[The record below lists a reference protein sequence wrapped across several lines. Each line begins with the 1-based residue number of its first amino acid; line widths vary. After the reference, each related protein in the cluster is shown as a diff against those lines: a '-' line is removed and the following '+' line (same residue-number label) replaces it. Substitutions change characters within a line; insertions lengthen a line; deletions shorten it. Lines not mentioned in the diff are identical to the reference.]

1 MTDKILIIAE
11 KPSVAA
17 DLVKS
22 LPGKFVKEKTH
33 FEGDQYVVSY
43 AIGHLVTICFPEEID
58 PAYQK
63 WEMNNLPILP
73 ESFPLKGL
81 EGTKSQLSALQKLIR
96 RRDIRQ
102 IINACDAGREGE
114 LIFKYI
120 IKYVWNSSVAEK
132 SFKRLWLQSMTADSI
147 RAAFASLRDNAEMLP
162 LEDTALCRSE
172 SDWLIGINAT
182 RALTGYNSR
191 KGGFFLT
198 PCGRVQTPTLSLL
211 VKRERARLEFIAKPY
226 WSLHGVFSDK
236 DQAYEGKW
244 IDTAFARETSEPL
257 DRADRIWQRE
267 DALAIIAKCSG
278 KPASVEEHSNS
289 RKGGFFLTPCGRVQT
304 PTLSL
309 LVKRER
315 ARLDF
320 IARPY
325 WSLHGVFSDK
335 NQSYEGKWID
345 TAFARETSEPLD
357 RADRIWQKEDA
368 LAIIA
373 KCSGKPASVEEH
385 SKKNSQNSPPLYDL
399 TLLQREANS
408 RFGFSAKNTL
418 AIAQALYEKHKV
430 LTYPRTDSKHLPED
444 YLQTVKDILQRQ
456 TTWEFGVFAQEVLNK
471 KYVRA
476 DKRIFNNSKI
486 SDHHAIIPTNLLPSR
501 LTEPEA
507 KIYQLVVQRFL
518 SVFFPPAVFL
528 TTRRLSLVEGETFLT
543 EGKILLEA
551 GWKAIYGNTS
561 GDGQERTLAPIPA
574 NSQICCGEITLADHE
589 TTPPPRFNEATLLSA
604 MENSDKLVED
614 EELAEAMKER
624 GLGTP
629 ATRAAIIEKLI
640 KEKYVVREGK
650 DLTPTGKAFEL
661 LALLEAMRIEV
672 LASPEMT
679 GEWEYKLNRMLKGQ
693 FTREKFMNEIRGVT
707 QQIIDRVKNFE
718 KAEVRPE
725 ASFSPVEGVRYFSS
739 PTAYISEDNKIS
751 IRKILGGRMLAEQ
764 EVLALLQGKTLGPFN
779 DFRSKKGKPFTASV
793 RLLNSKIE
801 FLFAASIDELDKK
814 SIKEGTILG
823 LSPIDQTPVFATP
836 MAFMSES
843 ALGGDEKKG
852 LKISKTILS
861 KEIGENHVK
870 QLLGEGK
877 TELIQGFISKKKK
890 PFDAYLLLAKNGT
903 LSFEFPPRKEK
914 TQKQNSLTVPKE
926 KGKNSHET
934 D

>member
-211 VKRERARLEFIAKPY
+211 VKRERARL
-226 WSLHGVFSDK
+226 
-236 DQAYEGKW
+236 
-244 IDTAFARETSEPL
+244 
-257 DRADRIWQRE
+257 
-267 DALAIIAKCSG
+267 
-278 KPASVEEHSNS
+278 
-289 RKGGFFLTPCGRVQT
+289 
-304 PTLSL
+304 
-309 LVKRER
+309 
-315 ARLDF
+315 DF

-456 TTWEFGVFAQEVLNK
+456 TTWEFGVFAQEALNK

-561 GDGQERTLAPIPA
+561 GDGQERSLAPIPA
-574 NSQICCGEITLADHE
+574 NSRICCGEITLADHE

-739 PTAYISEDNKIS
+739 PTAYISEDNKVS